1 MGDYLEG
8 NDLPADA
15 IFAHE
20 CRIRD
25 MYASRLREFR
35 PTEKL
40 LKTEYKFDG
49 SFMRADMRTVDISD
63 ILRVWEFKLIGSYEG
78 LGQLLTYIALARLA
92 EDFSRPVKGVFAA
105 FGWQP
110 EVKLAVEVLN
120 LGVELVTIPAK
131 LRLAGGVPTENA
143 PMSSPPVIPFLP
155 NQNML
160 SEA

>member
-1 MGDYLEG
+1 MQE

-25 MYASRLREFR
+25 LYANRLKEFR
-35 PTEKL
+35 PAEKL

-49 SFMRADMRTVDISD
+49 SFVRADMRTVDVSD
-63 ILRVWEFKLIGSYEG
+63 IIRVWEFKLVGSYEG
-78 LGQLLTYIALARLA
+78 LGQILTYMALARLA

-105 FGWQP
+105 FGWQQ
-110 EVKLAVEVLN
+110 EVRMAVEVLN

-131 LRLAGGVPTENA
+131 LRLAGGVPA
-143 PMSSPPVIPFLP
+143 KLASLSPPPVIPYLP
-155 NQNML
+155 IPNLL